1 MTERDPALVTAFR
14 EYVARFDQEI
24 GPKEF
29 GQFGTWE
36 RQLVKK
42 LKYDEF
48 VDKYQQFRQMDE
60 TYRGILERGDTIND
74 MMLRALREIAA
85 ELLLKLE
92 F

>member
-1 MTERDPALVTAFR
+1 MSERDPELVTAFR
-14 EYVARFDQEI
+14 EYVSRFDQEI

-48 VDKYQQFRQMDE
+48 VEKYQQYRQMDE

-85 ELLLKLE
+85 ELLIRLE